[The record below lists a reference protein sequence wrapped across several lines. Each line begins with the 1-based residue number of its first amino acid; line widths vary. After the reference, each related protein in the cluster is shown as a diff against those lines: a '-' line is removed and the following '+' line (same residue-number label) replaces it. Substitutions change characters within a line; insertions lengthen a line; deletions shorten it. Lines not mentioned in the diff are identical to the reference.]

1 MPQEPPRSPPGA
13 RSRESSIRNW
23 LSRRR
28 EYSRSGLE
36 NGAGETESGVGSLD
50 GVFTKCEGCKE
61 PIYEKELRNR
71 YNVCPH
77 CEFHYPL
84 GAPERI
90 RLLTDANSFE
100 ERDAGMVSG
109 DPLEFEDYEQ
119 KLVKAGKKSGLDDA
133 VIGGVGKVGGR
144 PVALASMDFRFIGG
158 SMGSVVG
165 ERVARTVETATED
178 GLPLVIVSA
187 SGGARMFEGIYAL
200 MQMAKTSVTLS
211 KYAEGSQPY
220 ISILTDPTFGGVTAS
235 FATAADIILAEPGAR
250 IGFAGAR
257 VIEQTTKERLPEGFQ
272 TAEFQREHGMVD
284 RIVHRLSLK
293 NDLERLLG
301 FVS

>member
-1 MPQEPPRSPPGA
+1 MRASLER
-13 RSRESSIRNW
+13 RDSIRSW

-28 EYSRSGLE
+28 EYSRFGPE
-36 NGAGETESGVGSLD
+36 NVAGETESGVGPLD

-61 PIYEKELRNR
+61 PIYEKELRSR

-84 GAPERI
+84 GAPDRV

-100 ERDAGMVSG
+100 ERDAGMRAG
-109 DPLEFEDYEQ
+109 DPLKFEDYEQ
-119 KLVKAGKKSGLDDA
+119 KLEKARKKTGLDDA
-133 VIGGVGKVGGR
+133 VLGGVGRIGGR
-144 PVALASMDFRFIGG
+144 EVALASMDFRFIGG

-165 ERVARTVETATED
+165 ERVARTVETATEED
-178 GLPLVIVSA
+178 IPLVIVSA
-187 SGGARMFEGIYAL
+187 SGGARMFEGIYSL
-200 MQMAKTSVTLS
+200 MQLAKTSVALS
-211 KYAEGSQPY
+211 RFANGSQPFV
-220 ISILTDPTFGGVTAS
+220 SILTDPTFGGVTAS

-257 VIEQTTKERLPEGFQ
+257 VIEQTTKEKLPEGFQ

-293 NDLERLLG
+293 NDLERLLEL
-301 FVS
+301 VA